1 MEELLNVLSAIK
13 DGIDFEKETGL
24 IENGLLSSLDAMMII
39 AAINEN
45 FGIEIP
51 ATEILPQNFDSAE
64 AMWNMIQRIR

>member
-13 DGIDFEKETGL
+13 DEVDFENETGL
-24 IENGLLSSLDAMMII
+24 IENGLLSSLDIVMII